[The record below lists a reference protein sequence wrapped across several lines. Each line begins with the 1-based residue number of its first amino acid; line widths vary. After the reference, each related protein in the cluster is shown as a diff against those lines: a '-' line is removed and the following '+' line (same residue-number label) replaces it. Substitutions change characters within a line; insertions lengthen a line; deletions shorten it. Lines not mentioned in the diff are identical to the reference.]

1 MKVIISKEKLG
12 LGDIFRYNNKEW
24 QVITVP
30 KDSGLQGHLN
40 VFTAREQ
47 EIGLLEYTFFNQAD

>member
-1 MKVIISKEKLG
+1 MKVIISQVKLE
-12 LGDIFRYNNKEW
+12 LGDIFKYNGKEW

-30 KDSGLQGHLN
+30 EDSGLQGHLN

-47 EIGLLEYTFFNQAD
+47 KIGLLEYTFFNQVD